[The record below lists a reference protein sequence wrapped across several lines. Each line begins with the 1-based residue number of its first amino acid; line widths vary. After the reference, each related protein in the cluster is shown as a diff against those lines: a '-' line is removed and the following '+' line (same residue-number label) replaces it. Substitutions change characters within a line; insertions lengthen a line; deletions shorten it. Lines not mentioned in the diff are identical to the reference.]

1 MTLPELGSGLPEI
14 ALRTAIIYVVVIVL
28 LRVSGKRG
36 VGQMS
41 IVDLVLV
48 LIIAN
53 GVQNAMVG
61 QNTSIYGGIVA
72 AATLVV
78 LDSIIRKVADRSPKF
93 ERLLEGEPVLL
104 ARDGEVFRA
113 AMRKQ
118 GISNDEL
125 MAGVRSQGLED
136 VRDARLVFLETNGHI
151 TVVPATA
158 KIRPAASPPGH
169 GA

>member
-1 MTLPELGSGLPEI
+1 MRLPDIGSDLPDI
-14 ALRTAIIYVVVIVL
+14 ALRTAVIYVVVIVL

-61 QNTSIYGGIVA
+61 QNTTIYGGVVA

-78 LDSIIRKVADRSPKF
+78 LDWAIRTVTDRSLRTQ
-93 ERLLEGEPVLL
+93 RLLEGEPALL
-104 ARDGEVFRA
+104 VRDGQVLTGA
-113 AMRKQ
+113 LRKQ
-118 GISNDEL
+118 GISHDEL
-125 MAGVRSQGLED
+125 MAGLRNQGLED
-136 VRDARLVFLETNGHI
+136 PADAHLVFLETNGHI
-151 TVVPATA
+151 SVVPAV
-158 KIRPAASPPGH
+158 RAAAVPPGR

>member
-1 MTLPELGSGLPEI
+1 MTLPDIGSGLPDI
-14 ALRTAIIYVVVIVL
+14 ALRTGLIYLVVIVL

-61 QNTSIYGGIVA
+61 QNTTIYGGVVA
-72 AATLVV
+72 AITLVV
-78 LDSIIRKVADRSPKF
+78 LDWAIRTITDRSLRTQ
-93 ERLLEGEPVLL
+93 RLLEGEPALL
-104 ARDGEVFRA
+104 VRDGHVLTGA
-113 AMRKQ
+113 LRKQ
-118 GISNDEL
+118 GISHDEL
-125 MAGVRSQGLED
+125 MAGLRSQGLED
-136 VRDARLVFLETNGHI
+136 PADAHLVFLETNGHI
-151 TVVPATA
+151 SVVPAVRA
-158 KIRPAASPPGH
+158 APAPPGR

>member
-1 MTLPELGSGLPEI
+1 MTLPELGSGLVEI

-28 LRVSGKRG
+28 LRLSGKRG

-72 AATLVV
+72 AGTLVA
-78 LDSIIRKVADRSPKF
+78 LDSVIRRLADRSRRF
-93 ERLLEGEPVLL
+93 ERLLDGEPVLL
-104 ARDGEVFRA
+104 ARDGEVFRG

-118 GISNDEL
+118 GISYDEL

-136 VRDARLVFLETNGHI
+136 VRDTRLVFLETNGHI
-151 TVVPATA
+151 TVVPAV
-158 KIRPAASPPGH
+158 RPAASPPGR

>member
-1 MTLPELGSGLPEI
+1 MRLPDIGSDLPDI
-14 ALRTAIIYVVVIVL
+14 ALRTAVIYVVVIVL

-61 QNTSIYGGIVA
+61 QNTTIYGGVVA

-78 LDSIIRKVADRSPKF
+78 LDWAIRTVTDRSLRTQ
-93 ERLLEGEPVLL
+93 RLLEGEPALL
-104 ARDGEVFRA
+104 VRDGQVLTGA
-113 AMRKQ
+113 LRKQ
-118 GISNDEL
+118 GISHDEL
-125 MAGVRSQGLED
+125 MAGLRNQGLED
-136 VRDARLVFLETNGHI
+136 PADAHLVFLETNGHI
-151 TVVPATA
+151 SVVPAVRA
-158 KIRPAASPPGH
+158 SAAPPGR